1 MERYKITDA
10 SQYGLI
16 EALLDEAG
24 IDYEWDSGDRL
35 MVDDAFSE
43 DIEDILKSNDIDFD
57 IIF

>member
-16 EALLDEAG
+16 EALLDEVG

-43 DIEDILKSNDIDFD
+43 DIGDILKSNDIDFD
-57 IIF
+57 LIF

>member
-16 EALLDEAG
+16 ETLLDEAG

-43 DIEDILKSNDIDFD
+43 DIGDILKTNDIDFD
-57 IIF
+57 LIS

>member
-16 EALLDEAG
+16 EALLDEVG

-43 DIEDILKSNDIDFD
+43 DIGDILKTNDIDFD
-57 IIF
+57 LIS